1 MGITTT
7 LLLALTV
14 LANQP
19 PNWNAGYKSQR
30 PIGAPPLE
38 QRWQQQ
44 KAWQQNQ
51 HWQSQTWQEQYRER
65 HDPARWQ
72 GLDDPLAQTPPR
84 LRLEGDAKPR
94 TDLDTLVTP
103 PAGPNPTRG
112 QPPPGSVALSDAQG
126 DYWKNEVGCYRQSW
140 MTNDYVPIPCP

>member
-1 MGITTT
+1 MGITSTAI
-7 LLLALTV
+7 LALML

-51 HWQSQTWQEQYRER
+51 RWHQQTWQQQYQQR

-72 GLDDPLAQTPPR
+72 GLDDPLAPSTPA
-84 LRLEGDAKPR
+84 LRLEGSGQAR
-94 TDLDTLVTP
+94 TDFDTLVTP
-103 PAGPNPTRG
+103 PAGPNPTLG
-112 QPPPGSVALSDAQG
+112 NPPAGAVERTSPQGS
-126 DYWKNEVGCYRQSW
+126 YWQNEVGCYRKNW
-140 MTNDYVPIPCP
+140 MTTDYVPIPCP